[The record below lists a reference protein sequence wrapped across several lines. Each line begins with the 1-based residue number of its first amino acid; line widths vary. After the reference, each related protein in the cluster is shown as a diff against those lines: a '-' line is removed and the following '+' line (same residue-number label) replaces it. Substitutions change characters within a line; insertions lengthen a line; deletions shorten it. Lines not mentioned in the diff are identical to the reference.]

1 MPHILPNAFT
11 LGIYSSA
18 KGDSRNA
25 NCIVAWGENPAMQ
38 TTWAKEAYANQRA
51 GKTKLIVIDT
61 RYQDMSKHADLA
73 IQPRPGTDGALEMCI
88 RDRRWA
94 SSWRSG
100 SAWSWASWT
109 RWPRPR
115 LGS

>member
-38 TTWAKEAYANQRA
+38 TTWAKEAYANLP
-51 GKTKLIVIDT
+51 TET
-61 RYQDMSKHADLA
+61 
-73 IQPRPGTDGALEMCI
+73 
-88 RDRRWA
+88 
-94 SSWRSG
+94 
-100 SAWSWASWT
+100 
-109 RWPRPR
+109 
-115 LGS
+115 